1 MRLSLG
7 VCTLLDC
14 FRNSL
19 IEKSSTAV
27 VSEDSQNML
36 TSPRQGADKAN
47 ETERSNTLAPSSFA
61 PPDSRLSPRR
71 RSAHRRG
78 RQPHGLLLPGAS
90 VQSVSWLQVQA
101 NQPAFLVPA
110 SPAAPAVAVSPCL
123 QACLA
128 LPVLSGGSGGDRLHC
143 SLAKSLGMN
152 SW

>member
-19 IEKSSTAV
+19 IEKSSTAGGT
-27 VSEDSQNML
+27 VSEDSQIML
-36 TSPRQGADKAN
+36 TNQRQGADKPN

-61 PPDSRLSPRR
+61 PLDSRLSPRR
-71 RSAHRRG
+71 RSSHLRG
-78 RQPHGLLLPGAS
+78 RLPRGLLLPAVS

-110 SPAAPAVAVSPCL
+110 SPVAPAVAMSPCL

-128 LPVLSGGSGGDRLHC
+128 LSVLSEVSGGDGLKC
-143 SLAKSLGMN
+143 DIKW